1 MSITQDMID
10 TYPGNL
16 APSPLGL
23 FVSCIEACL
32 ACGQACT
39 ACADACL
46 AEEELERLTR
56 CIRLNLDCSDICSTT
71 GRVLSRHT
79 ETDLRVTIA
88 QLRACAAACEVCAI
102 ECESHRH
109 SHCQT
114 CAAACRRCQKAC
126 DELIAALA

>member
-1 MSITQDMID
+1 MSTVQEMVD

-16 APSPLGL
+16 APSPLRL
-23 FVSCIEACL
+23 IVSCIEACL
-32 ACGQACT
+32 ACEQACT

-46 AEEELERLTR
+46 AEEEIERLTR
-56 CIRLNLDCSDICSTT
+56 CIRLDLDCSDICSAT

-79 ETDLRVTIA
+79 DTDLRVVIA
-88 QLRACAAACEVCAI
+88 QLQACATACEICAI

-114 CAAACRRCQKAC
+114 CGDACRRCQKAC
-126 DELIAALA
+126 EDLLAALT